1 MPFQFQQ
8 GKGVIE
14 IATASLPA
22 IFTDS
27 SCSKYKDGGFFNH
40 HHHSFPTSEPNSV
53 LHMRRS
59 PSPPTSASTLS
70 SSFNNGGGGG
80 DKLTPLAAETP
91 PAVGQTSSKDEW
103 ACELQSIPS
112 GGLEAVTGS
121 AGGGVE
127 RCDLGLGGLEDW
139 ETMLSETAA
148 SPGHDQ
154 SLLRWIAGDVDDTSF
169 GLKQLLQSGNNH
181 HRHHN
186 SPLDFDGNAGLGVV
200 DQGPNFDLI
209 GNGGVSGPNFVF
221 GGSGFGNG
229 SNNGSNGKLGFVP
242 PGSGSFGLLNYKISN
257 VELIHNNGGSNSV
270 NCNIQNPIFSNS
282 SNTLALPVSLPAVYG
297 QQQLSPDEKPQI
309 LNPQLFMSN
318 QNQQPQ
324 VAQNPN
330 FFMPLAY
337 AQQEQHHLL
346 HSQPKR
352 PNSGTNVDPSTHQI
366 QKGQFSDAGQE
377 FFMRKQQQQFGFAQ
391 GMQFLP
397 QQHRIQQKPLIV
409 PKQKVVLGN
418 GEEMAHHQQQQQL
431 QHTLLDQLYKAA
443 ELVGTGN
450 FSHAQGILARLNH
463 QLSPVGKP
471 LQRAAFYFKEAL
483 QLLLLMNNP
492 ATSPPPR
499 TPTPFDI
506 IFKMGAYK
514 VFSEV
519 SPLLQF
525 VNFTCNQALLEAL
538 SDADQI
544 HIVDFDIGFGAHWA
558 SFMQELPI
566 RNRGASAPS
575 LRITAFASPSSHHP
589 VELGLMRDNLTQ
601 FANEIGVSFDL
612 EVVNIDSLD
621 QNSYSLPIFRANDN
635 EAVAVNFPIWSTSNQ
650 PAALPNVL
658 RFVKQLSPKIVVS
671 LDRGCDRSDLPFPQH
686 ILQAL
691 QSYINLLESLDAV
704 NVTSDAVNK
713 IERFL
718 LQPKI
723 ESTVLGR
730 LRTPDKM
737 PLWKTLFASAGFTP
751 VPFSNF
757 TETQAECVVKRNP
770 ARGFHVEKRQESLV
784 LCWQRRELISASA
797 WRC

>member
-1 MPFQFQQ
+1 MRGMPFQFQQ
-8 GKGVIE
+8 QGKGVLE
-14 IATASLPA
+14 IIAPS
-22 IFTDS
+22 ICDW
-27 SCSKYKDGGFFNH
+27 NH
-40 HHHSFPTSEPNSV
+40 KKEEELFINNSFVSNEPTSV

-70 SSFNNGGGGG
+70 SSFNGGGGG
-80 DKLTPLAAETP
+80 NTTPLLQETSPVGPEPDTAA
-91 PAVGQTSSKDEW
+91 ARSSKDEW

-121 AGGGVE
+121 GGE
-127 RCDLGLGGLEDW
+127 RCGGLGLEDW

-148 SPGHDQ
+148 SPGQDH
-154 SLLRWIAGDVDDTSF
+154 SLLRWISGDVDDASF
-169 GLKQLLQSGNNH
+169 GLKQLLQSGNNSH
-181 HRHHN
+181 
-186 SPLDFDGNAGLGVV
+186 SLELDGNVGLGIV
-200 DQGPNFDLI
+200 DQGSGFDHI
-209 GNGGVSGPNFVF
+209 GSSVSGPNLGFS
-221 GGSGFGNG
+221 GGTGFNGGNG
-229 SNNGSNGKLGFVP
+229 RLGFV
-242 PGSGSFGLLNYKISN
+242 SGTSGPLNYKVSN
-257 VELIHNNGGSNSV
+257 VGMVNNNGASS
-270 NCNIQNPIFSNS
+270 NPIFTNS
-282 SNTLALPVSLPAVYG
+282 TLPVSLPHGMVYQNH
-297 QQQLSPDEKPQI
+297 QQFENPDEKPQI
-309 LNPQLFMSN
+309 LNPQLYMN
-318 QNQQPQ
+318 QHQSQLPH
-324 VAQNPN
+324 QNPN
-330 FFMPLAY
+330 FFMPVTY
-337 AQQEQHHLL
+337 AQQEQHFLQ
-346 HSQPKR
+346 SQPKR
-352 PNSGTNVDPSTHQI
+352 HNPGGGGGLDPSSQIHQKV
-366 QKGQFSDAGQE
+366 QYSDPGHE
-377 FFMRKQQQQFGFAQ
+377 FLLRKQHLQQQPQPHFGNFPP

-397 QQHRIQQKPLIV
+397 QQHHTQPRPVVV
-409 PKQKVVLGN
+409 PKQKVD
-418 GEEMAHHQQQQQL
+418 GEEMAAAVAHQNQQQQL
-431 QHTLLDQLYKAA
+431 LQHSLLDQLYKAA
-443 ELVGTGN
+443 EMVGTGN
-450 FSHAQGILARLNH
+450 FSHAQAILARLNH

-499 TPTPFDI
+499 TPTPFDV

-519 SPLLQF
+519 SPLIQF
-525 VNFTCNQALLEAL
+525 VNFTCNQALLEAV
-538 SDADQI
+538 SEADQI

-558 SFMQELPI
+558 SFMQELPL
-566 RNRGASAPS
+566 RNRGGTSPS
-575 LRITAFASPSSHHP
+575 LKITAFASPSTHHT
-589 VELGLMRDNLTQ
+589 VELSLMRDNLTQ
-601 FANEIGVSFDL
+601 FADEIGIGFEL
-612 EVVNIDSLD
+612 EVVNIDLLD
-621 QNSYSLPIFRANDN
+621 QNSYSLPFFRANDN
-635 EAVAVNFPIWSTSNQ
+635 EAVAVNFPIWSSSNQ
-650 PAALPNVL
+650 PAALPNLL

-751 VPFSNF
+751 LSFSNF
-757 TETQAECVVKRNP
+757 TETQAECVVKRST

>member
-8 GKGVIE
+8 GKGVVE

-27 SCSKYKDGGFFNH
+27 SCGKYKDGGFFNH
-40 HHHSFPTSEPNSV
+40 QHHSFPTGEPNSV

-80 DKLTPLAAETP
+80 DKSTSLAAETL
-91 PAVGQTSSKDEW
+91 PAGGPASSKDEW
-103 ACELQSIPS
+103 ACELQSIRS

-121 AGGGVE
+121 GGGVE
-127 RCDLGLGGLEDW
+127 KCGLGLGGLEDW

-148 SPGHDQ
+148 SPAHDQ
-154 SLLRWIAGDVDDTSF
+154 SLLRWIAGDVDDMSC
-169 GLKQLLQSGNNH
+169 GLKQLLQSGNGN
-181 HRHHN
+181 HHN
-186 SPLDFDGNAGLGVV
+186 SPIDFDSNAGLGIV
-200 DQGPNFDLI
+200 DQGPNFDII
-209 GNGGVSGPNFVF
+209 GSSGVSVPNFRF
-221 GGSGFGNG
+221 AGSGFSNG
-229 SNNGSNGKLGFVP
+229 GNNGSNGKVGYVP
-242 PGSGSFGLLNYKISN
+242 PGSGSFGLLNYKVSK
-257 VELIHNNGGSNSV
+257 VGLMHNNGGTNSV

-282 SNTLALPVSLPAVYG
+282 SNTVALPVSLPAVYG
-297 QQQLSPDEKPQI
+297 QQQFESSPDEKPQI

-318 QNQQPQ
+318 QTQQP
-324 VAQNPN
+324 QNPN

-337 AQQEQHHLL
+337 AQQEQYHLL
-346 HSQPKR
+346 QSQPKR
-352 PNSGTNVDPSTHQI
+352 HNSGSNVDLSTHQI
-366 QKGQFSDAGQE
+366 QKGQFSDPRHE
-377 FFMRKQQQQFGFAQ
+377 IFVRHQQQQQLGFAQ
-391 GMQFLP
+391 GMRFLP
-397 QQHRIQQKPLIV
+397 QQHHIQQKPLMV
-409 PKQKVVLGN
+409 PKQTVVLGN
-418 GEEMAHHQQQQQL
+418 GEEMTHQQQQQEL
-431 QHTLLDQLYKAA
+431 QDTLLDQLYKAA

-483 QLLLLMNNP
+483 QLLMNNP
-492 ATSPPPR
+492 ATFPPPR
-499 TPTPFDI
+499 TLTPFDVF
-506 IFKMGAYK
+506 FKMGAYK

-558 SFMQELPI
+558 SFMQELPT
-566 RNRGASAPS
+566 RNRGISAPS
-575 LRITAFASPSSHHP
+575 LRITAFASPSTHHP

-601 FANEIGVSFDL
+601 FANEIGISFELD
-612 EVVNIDSLD
+612 VVNLDYLD
-621 QNSYSLPIFRANDN
+621 QNSYSLPIFQTNDS

-650 PAALPNVL
+650 PDALPNVL

-704 NVTSDAVNK
+704 NVTSDAVSK

-737 PLWKTLFASAGFTP
+737 PIWKALFASAGFTP